1 MNEKVEKAKE
11 KAKEFGRKAAS
22 EAKRFG
28 SEAVEFANRNRE
40 VLVIAVPVVIA
51 GIKSGQSLIVNRR
64 INSERK
70 RIDHT
75 YYDPSTGMHWELKRK
90 ASNADRAEILRRKRA
105 GQDVYDILRQM
116 NLIR

>member
-1 MNEKVEKAKE
+1 MKEKFETAKE
-11 KAKEFGRKAAS
+11 KAKDFGRKAVG

-28 SEAVEFANRNRE
+28 TEAVEFANRNKE
-40 VLVIAVPVVIA
+40 ILIVAAPVVIA
-51 GIKSGQSLIVNRR
+51 GIKSGQSLMVNRR
-64 INSERK
+64 IKGERK

-90 ASNADRAEILRRKRA
+90 ATNADRAEILRRKKA